1 MNLFFFQNCI
11 SPHQIPFIEELSVFT
26 DVDRVVVIAP
36 RVDYDDRKLMGWKTS
51 KLLETKGI
59 EFLITPTMKVVQRL
73 YEECKGIETF
83 CFFSGINAFPEI
95 VPWMKLS
102 FNYSFKRGVI
112 TEPPLLYNHPLWLH
126 KLRFALKDWRYVKY
140 FDYLLVMGDE
150 FVPYYRFWSKKWKVL
165 PFVYCTEW
173 RERIY
178 PIPTSEKLKVL
189 YVGSLS
195 DRKNV
200 VEMFQVLCQKTDLE
214 LGIVGDG

>member
-1 MNLFFFQNCI
+1 
-11 SPHQIPFIEELSVFT
+11 
-26 DVDRVVVIAP
+26 
-36 RVDYDDRKLMGWKTS
+36 
-51 KLLETKGI
+51 
-59 EFLITPTMKVVQRL
+59 
-73 YEECKGIETF
+73 
-83 CFFSGINAFPEI
+83 
-95 VPWMKLS
+95 
-102 FNYSFKRGVI
+102 
-112 TEPPLLYNHPLWLH
+112 
-126 KLRFALKDWRYVKY
+126 
-140 FDYLLVMGDE
+140 MGDE

-214 LGIVGDG
+214 LGIVGDGEKRAQIEEMSMQANTEVVLYGMQPMERISDIMQQYDVLILPSKHDGWGAVVNEALILGLYVITSNHCGASYLLKDKQQGMIFTLEEAQSLSNVADVCIAKKDWIRETVNERINVSSK